1 MRDMQAKQRSP
12 SRFSMNFNMKLPPP
26 PRTLEVFLCSQD
38 VSRYTEFHNQACGK
52 WVLVTLGEEALGP
65 PSMWGE
71 KRERV
76 EGFLVNIPRNDFDR
90 MESELKRLIR

>member
-1 MRDMQAKQRSP
+1 
-12 SRFSMNFNMKLPPP
+12 MNFNMKLPPP

-38 VSRYTEFHNQACGK
+38 VSRYTEFHNHACGK

-71 KRERV
+71 KQGRV
-76 EGFLVNIPRNDFDR
+76 EGFLVNIPPKEFDWK
-90 MESELKRLIR
+90 ESGLKQLIR